1 MEEASSTCIP
11 SPSTPPCA
19 GCGAVAVASPQPGL
33 GARSGAPSPLVPA
46 TTAAPPASPSSSSLS
61 PSAPPFFPA
70 FSGGRSKSQ
79 RWADDDGEEPA
90 DDRRATFVDVVCRPQ
105 KQVAS
110 APPRAQPV
118 VDTGRG
124 RADAGRHGSR
134 RRRRKR
140 SRPRPQLVL
149 GLPARPVDGRVPARQ
164 RLGRRERVSV
174 PNTVASVRRNQRREP
189 RRTPVHQHLG
199 PKVTEHPAPRRR
211 PRRFSSPNAD
221 GWREVLPR
229 RTDDNSADAGRHP
242 ARQPPPPPRRPLPA
256 ELRGRCLN
264 CLSYK
269 HRRADCKL
277 PTRCLRCLGFRH
289 LARDCKRPRSPRTGN
304 SVARGHDGPSLAVA
318 AHAGGK
324 RRRRR
329 SRGLGRTRGSIS
341 GASTS
346 SSGDAVP
353 ARAAHGDTVPG
364 TWLLGTDPLLT
375 LWPCD

>member
-1 MEEASSTCIP
+1 M
-11 SPSTPPCA
+11 
-19 GCGAVAVASPQPGL
+19 
-33 GARSGAPSPLVPA
+33 
-46 TTAAPPASPSSSSLS
+46 
-61 PSAPPFFPA
+61 
-70 FSGGRSKSQ
+70 
-79 RWADDDGEEPA
+79 
-90 DDRRATFVDVVCRPQ
+90 
-105 KQVAS
+105 AS
-110 APPRAQPV
+110 APPHTQPF

-174 PNTVASVRRNQRREP
+174 PNTVASVRRNQRREL

-229 RTDDNSADAGRHP
+229 RTGDNSVDARRHP
-242 ARQPPPPPRRPLPA
+242 ARQPPPPRRPLPA
-256 ELRGRCLN
+256 ELSGRCLN

-269 HRRADCKL
+269 HRRAVCKL
-277 PTRCLRCLGFRH
+277 PTRCLCCLGFQH
-289 LARDCKRPRSPRTGN
+289 LARDCKRPRSPRPGN
-304 SVARGHDGPSLAVA
+304 SVACGHDGPSPAVA

-324 RRRRR
+324 RRRCR
-329 SRGLGRTRGSIS
+329 SRRLGRTRGSIS
-341 GASTS
+341 GASTG
-346 SSGDAVP
+346 SSGDAAL

-375 LWPCD
+375 LWPCDTPNSRDTMDYPMLEKFTASVRSLGAALAAARLEDEPPAEVAHTRGLPGRQQMPPQYVDSVLQTPPPHPTLRVADSPTSSSL